1 MAPAD
6 ELASPEGSSSS
17 FVQLTHAPKTR
28 FFVGFLRGPSSRPS
42 PPLELPPREAR
53 FAAPG
58 RGFHRWAPAN
68 RSSGQHRRKNS
79 ALRLVS
85 TVGFQQDSAPLWGC
99 PLHHAPSGLC
109 PSASAWRIPA
119 FIDRPLACQPVV
131 TKSPVEMGAS
141 RGFASDL
148 SRVAPFEDRGSTTF
162 RTRRPTVRS
171 NRHKLL
177 SSFDPVAFSVLSA
190 RTSGQGPTPSRL
202 PRQAPSP
209 DLRSVP
215 AARRVQQTARRLRF
229 RLPSSIS
236 DVRGLG
242 SE

>member
-6 ELASPEGSSSS
+6 ELTSPEGSSSS
-17 FVQLTHAPKTR
+17 FVQLTYALNTR
-28 FFVGFLRGPSSRPS
+28 FFVGFLRGPCSHPS
-42 PPLELPPREAR
+42 HLLGLPPREAR
-53 FAAPG
+53 FAALG
-58 RGFHRWAPAN
+58 HGFHQWAPAN
-68 RSSGQHRRKNS
+68 RSSSQHRRKNS

-85 TVGFQQDSAPLWGC
+85 TVGLQQDSASLWGC
-99 PLHHAPSGLC
+99 PLHKAPSGLP

-131 TKSPVEMGAS
+131 TKSPVETGAS

-148 SRVAPFEDRGSTTF
+148 SRVAPFEDLGSATF
-162 RTRRPTVRS
+162 RTLRPTVRS

-177 SSFDPVAFSVLSA
+177 SSFDLMALFVLSV
-190 RTSGQGPTPSRL
+190 RTSSQAPTPSGL

-215 AARRVQQTARRLRF
+215 ATRMVQQTARRLRF

>member
-6 ELASPEGSSSS
+6 EPDSPEGSSSS
-17 FVQLTHAPKTR
+17 FVQLTYAPETR
-28 FFVGFLRGPSSRPS
+28 FFVGFLRGPSSRS
-42 PPLELPPREAR
+42 SLPLELPPREAR

-141 RGFASDL
+141 RGFAATFFG
-148 SRVAPFEDRGSTTF
+148 VAPSNDHGSTTF
-162 RTRRPTVRS
+162 RTLRPAVRS

-177 SSFDPVAFSVLSA
+177 SSFDPMALFVLSV
-190 RTSGQGPTPSRL
+190 RTSSLATTPSGL
-202 PRQAPSP
+202 PPPAPSP
-209 DLRSVP
+209 NLPSVP
-215 AARRVQQTARRLRF
+215 AARMVHKTARRLRF